1 MKKHLLS
8 LLALAAL
15 TSATV
20 AQVPSYVPS
29 NGLVGWWPFNGNA
42 NDQSGN
48 GNNGTVNG
56 ATLTTDRFGNANAAY
71 DFDGVS
77 DFIEVNY
84 AQAPNF
90 SNGITMQTWVRVDGT
105 NTNYP
110 CATENGDFCYQFFL
124 SSASSFSDGHYRL
137 SLNQAAMN
145 LVSRVG
151 NNGGVGVGA
160 SSSDEVVISSP
171 EWIHFVA
178 TYDNAIMS
186 LYINGLQQ
194 SQTIGSVQFAQ
205 SLATV
210 MFGKSMN
217 PVQYPYFTNGKLD
230 DIGIWNRA
238 LTPCEV
244 QQIYTATLPSISAIG
259 STTFCTGGSVTLTAQ
274 GTGSYLWSNGATSQ
288 SITAT
293 QGGNYSVT
301 VTDNGCS
308 TTTGVTTVTVNP
320 TPTASITPQGN
331 TTFCQGGFVVLQ
343 AAGGGTYQWNTG
355 AQSSSIN
362 VSQGGTYTVVVSQN
376 GCTAQAQ
383 QQVTVNTLPSV
394 SLAPISALCANA
406 NAVQL
411 SGGSPAGGS
420 YTVNGTP
427 ATTLNPAQT
436 GSGQQTVVY
445 SYTDGNGCFNTA
457 TQSVTVNAVPSV
469 SLSGLNTAYLPTDAP
484 VQLSGSPAGG
494 VFNGTGVSN
503 GQFDPSAAG
512 LGTHGV
518 MYTVV
523 DANGCVGGQALCTTV
538 DLNTGSGIGLDNGG
552 NGVEVYP
559 NPSNGLFTVVM
570 DGLNGIVQLSVMDI
584 RGREV
589 ASQSLTA
596 TGRTTHNI
604 DLSGFASG
612 VYTLQIQSAAGVSG
626 MKLVKE

>member
-1 MKKHLLS
+1 MKKHLLT
-8 LLALAAL
+8 LLTLAAL
-15 TSATV
+15 TSATL

-71 DFDGVS
+71 NFDGNDSILMNNLSSQTNWSISSWYRSPISSGFALQYLFGFGNQAVS
-77 DFIEVNY
+77 NY
-84 AQAPNF
+84 GLPGYGLTGANQTVGCNQLQT
-90 SNGITMQTWVRVDGT
+90 NKTIITDASTECVI
-105 NTNYP
+105 NYITNYQLN
-110 CATENGDFCYQFFL
+110 TWYHIVIMRQGTSYTVYENGT
-124 SSASSFSDGHYRL
+124 
-137 SLNQAAMN
+137 
-145 LVSRVG
+145 LVWTG
-151 NNGGVGVGA
+151 
-160 SSSDEVVISSP
+160 
-171 EWIHFVA
+171 
-178 TYDNAIMS
+178 T
-186 LYINGLQQ
+186 
-194 SQTIGSVQFAQ
+194 
-205 SLATV
+205 
-210 MFGKSMN
+210 MN
-217 PVQYPYFTNGKLD
+217 PIVLNKLKVGSRLTYYSFNGKID
-230 DIGIWNRA
+230 DIGIWNRV
-238 LTPCEV
+238 LTSCEV
-244 QQIYTATLPSISAIG
+244 QQIYTATLPSISAVG
-259 STTFCTGGSVTLTAQ
+259 STTFCTGGSVTLSAQ
-274 GTGSYLWSNGATSQ
+274 GTGSFLWSNGATSQ
-288 SITAT
+288 SITVS

-301 VTDNGCS
+301 VTNNGCS

-362 VSQGGTYTVVVSQN
+362 VSQGGTYTVQVSQN
-376 GCTAQAQ
+376 GCSSQAQ
-383 QQVTVNTLPSV
+383 QQVTVNQLPSV
-394 SLAPISALCANA
+394 SLQPISALCANA

-427 ATTLNPAQT
+427 ATSFDPSQT

-445 SYTDGNGCFNTA
+445 SYTDGNGCSNTA
-457 TQSVTVNAVPSV
+457 TQSATVNAVPSV
-469 SLSGLNTAYLPTDAP
+469 NLSGLNTAYLPTDAP
-484 VQLSGSPAGG
+484 VQLNGSPAGG

-503 GQFDPSAAG
+503 GQFDPAAAG

-518 MYTVV
+518 QYVV
-523 DANGCVGGQALCTTV
+523 VGANGCVGSSGLCTTV

-559 NPSNGLFTVVM
+559 NPSNGLFTVVIDGM
-570 DGLNGIVQLSVMDI
+570 DGIVQLSVMDI

-604 DLSGFASG
+604 DLSGFANG